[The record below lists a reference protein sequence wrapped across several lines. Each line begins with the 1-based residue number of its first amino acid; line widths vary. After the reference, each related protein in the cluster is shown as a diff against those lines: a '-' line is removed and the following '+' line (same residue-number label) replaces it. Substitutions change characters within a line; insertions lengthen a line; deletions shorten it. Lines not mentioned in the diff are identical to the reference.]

1 VTISGSVV
9 PASDLPAADR
19 PSSSH
24 GGRRD
29 GFHHCRGGPD
39 HCVGPVADAKPLE
52 TPTLG
57 HRMLHGMASAAAYI
71 ILSCGALMALY
82 IHPAIDIEIESAH
95 MLQPRIFCMRP
106 RLEICS
112 VCVIFQ

>member
-1 VTISGSVV
+1 MRGKSRFTSTDLLSGV
-9 PASDLPAADR
+9 LP
-19 PSSSH
+19 
-24 GGRRD
+24 
-29 GFHHCRGGPD
+29 F
-39 HCVGPVADAKPLE
+39 
-52 TPTLG
+52 
-57 HRMLHGMASAAAYI
+57 
-71 ILSCGALMALY
+71 MALY